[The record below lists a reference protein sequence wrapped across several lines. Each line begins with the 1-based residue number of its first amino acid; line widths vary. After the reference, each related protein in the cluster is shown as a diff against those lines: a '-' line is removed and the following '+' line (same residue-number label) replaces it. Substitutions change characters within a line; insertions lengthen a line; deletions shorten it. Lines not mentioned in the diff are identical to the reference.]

1 MEFQNIFEATRM
13 QKRSQ
18 RAHEPEM
25 EVSGLNWKMNKGVMV
40 NLQGEQYWGLLELLF
55 EGCSGFC
62 SNLLHLYGVPAYLL
76 YKLHTSSIF
85 RDL

>member
-1 MEFQNIFEATRM
+1 MSIAQLIPWPQEILPTGCGRMEFQNIFEATRM

-40 NLQGEQYWGLLELLF
+40 NLQGEQYWVLLELL
-55 EGCSGFC
+55 
-62 SNLLHLYGVPAYLL
+62 
-76 YKLHTSSIF
+76 
-85 RDL
+85 